1 MEKWWNRSIPS
12 SSPVTFHCNKKKPDE
27 LTNENDAI
35 NEMRWPHQSAD
46 KIPPERVAWFQNDF
60 PVPQLSFPWSMR
72 GGSQKRERD
81 TEKEVSGS
89 DDPFSLWPLPSVFL
103 FRGVAHFRG
112 IRQTPCWR
120 WNPRQMYWNLIWQSA
135 DWGQKSLDG
144 RFRPSILH
152 TTPLIF
158 SWLFLFGWRHVL
170 RCFPFLCSLHPRFIV
185 TLSSRKVSCTFHF
198 RANQR
203 VGQQL
208 CRWCVN
214 RWLGFYGNKKNKT
227 KSGGFLE
234 GPAVSNGA
242 TTSPKWNNEG
252 RRRALRAQPSQNRWP
267 PSGRGPSF
275 LSMPST
281 WWQSNKI

>member
-1 MEKWWNRSIPS
+1 MRCADRISRQIKFRRSASRDFKMIFQ
-12 SSPVTFHCNKKKPDE
+12 FHN
-27 LTNENDAI
+27 
-35 NEMRWPHQSAD
+35 
-46 KIPPERVAWFQNDF
+46 F
-60 PVPQLSFPWSMR
+60 LSR
-72 GGSQKRERD
+72 GLWEEAAKRERD

-89 DDPFSLWPLPSVFL
+89 GDPFSLWPLPSVFL

-214 RWLGFYGNKKNKT
+214 RWLGFYGNKNNKT
-227 KSGGFLE
+227 KL
-234 GPAVSNGA
+234 
-242 TTSPKWNNEG
+242 
-252 RRRALRAQPSQNRWP
+252 
-267 PSGRGPSF
+267 
-275 LSMPST
+275 
-281 WWQSNKI
+281 